1 MIFSPVQ
8 FVYVDGVPSHQQTVQ
23 YSCGAKSIRTYQG
36 GDLVNSTWLVKPSRK
51 VKPDDII
58 GDNNNSATGKP

>member
-1 MIFSPVQ
+1 MILSPVN

-36 GDLVNSTWLVKPSRK
+36 GDLVNAIWLVKPSCK
-51 VKPDDII
+51 VKPNDIV
-58 GDNNNSATGKP
+58 GGNNSATGKP